1 MTKINHWYK
10 ATVIRASQTEN
21 VAGDQVGVLN
31 KLFSFAYYLR
41 LPGKALK
48 RRSRLAY
55 YTVKWL
61 LVGGLVVWLIA

>member
-1 MTKINHWYK
+1 M
-10 ATVIRASQTEN
+10 IRASQTEN

-31 KLFSFAYYLR
+31 RIFGVAYYLR

-48 RRSRLAY
+48 RKSKLAY

-61 LVGGLVVWLIA
+61 LLGGILVWIFA